1 MKKDILLIFG
11 SARADG
17 NTRTIADFLLEKMPN
32 SELMNLQDFNFSGYD
47 YEHKNAG
54 DDFFKMAEHMLTF
67 DKIIFCTPVY
77 WYSMSS
83 IMKRFLDRWSDLVT
97 IRKEKGRGLAGK
109 KLFALCCSSDEEEHE
124 GFFMPFEKTAGYLEM
139 VYGGKVHTYVVD
151 EKIPVEVQSRLVDFC
166 NKITV

>member
-67 DKIIFCTPVY
+67 DKI
-77 WYSMSS
+77 S
-83 IMKRFLDRWSDLVT
+83 IK
-97 IRKEKGRGLAGK
+97 
-109 KLFALCCSSDEEEHE
+109 
-124 GFFMPFEKTAGYLEM
+124 
-139 VYGGKVHTYVVD
+139 
-151 EKIPVEVQSRLVDFC
+151 
-166 NKITV
+166 